1 MRDTSPPRCDNEQPL
16 QYHDRRAD
24 AHFECQF
31 SKHTK
36 PSQCIHMQAVA
47 KGKKKIKATG
57 GPKKP
62 AFVLP
67 NEAQKHVSQ
76 TLSNLTS
83 AGHIPKGWSTKS
95 LHHCFEHPGFLKA
108 HDWLLLAGPVGK
120 YALQV
125 QSCYEKLAALA
136 PCAPLSV
143 LQRTATSVMVQ
154 AVDAESLRGDV
165 LLAGLPASSSGSCP
179 IWVL

>member
-1 MRDTSPPRCDNEQPL
+1 
-16 QYHDRRAD
+16 
-24 AHFECQF
+24 
-31 SKHTK
+31 
-36 PSQCIHMQAVA
+36 MQAVA

-125 QSCYEKLAALA
+125 QSCYEKW
-136 PCAPLSV
+136 
-143 LQRTATSVMVQ
+143 
-154 AVDAESLRGDV
+154 LRSPHV
-165 LLAGLPASSSGSCP
+165 HLYLCYSAQLHQSWCKQSMQSH
-179 IWVL
+179 